1 MIKFNDA
8 DWKFLRA
15 ALGAWKKITK
25 DLPGYEARIHFSG
38 TFQAPANYLAIDQF
52 ITPAPSDTDEDL
64 AIVMDAVSKLI
75 KKEVDKVLGPH
86 ASHILGLRW
95 AGKPQKNELA
105 LPLKEVI
112 KADVYKMEKRGCY
125 FIEVSSQNRNVV
137 IGAAQVSSFE
147 KVLLYLS
154 QMLYDVRSAYSVL
167 KPLKVWTRPDSLIP
181 GSPCTIYFLR

>member
-8 DWKFLRA
+8 DWKFLRV

-25 DLPGYEARIHFSG
+25 VSPEYEVRIHFSG
-38 TFQAPANYLAIDQF
+38 TFQNPSNYLTIDQF
-52 ITPAPSDTDEDL
+52 ITPSPSDTDEDL
-64 AIVMDAVSKLI
+64 TIVMNAVSKLI

-95 AGKPQKNELA
+95 TGKSQKNELA

-112 KADVYKMEKRGCY
+112 KADVYKMEERGCY